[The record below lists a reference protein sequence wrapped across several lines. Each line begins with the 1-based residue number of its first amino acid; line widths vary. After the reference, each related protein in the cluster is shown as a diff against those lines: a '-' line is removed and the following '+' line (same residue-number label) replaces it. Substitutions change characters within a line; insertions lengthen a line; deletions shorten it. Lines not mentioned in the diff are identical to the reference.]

1 MAEVT
6 RWLPRIFVS
15 ACRKP
20 SRVRPSWVS
29 RRPAA
34 VAEPSASI
42 AMMRCSTE
50 TYSSL
55 SLRDSCSAVSSRRA
69 SRCVILICPGFTPG
83 PLTLG
88 RLASSA
94 SSAVRSRSGSAPGL
108 AEQPGNDALG
118 LVKQGEQQML
128 NVHLGVPEAKRLGLR
143 VVQCFLRFLR
153 QVARVHVYLPGR
165 RAPRRAVSST
175 AIRSS
180 RSVTSPT
187 AA

>member
-6 RWLPRIFVS
+6 RWLPRILVS

-34 VAEPSASI
+34 VVEPSASI

-55 SLRDSCSAVSSRRA
+55 SLLASCSAVSSRRA

-88 RLASSA
+88 RLRELGLQCLPQP
-94 SSAVRSRSGSAPGL
+94 VRIRAGL

-118 LVKQGEQQML
+118 LVKQREQQML

-165 RAPRRAVSST
+165 RAPRRAASST

-180 RSVTSPT
+180 RSVTSPM